1 MSNIYQDVETAIVAK
16 LTADAW
22 IAANVKTLAT
32 DLPETL
38 LPAVD
43 FTEIFQEEKLPALV
57 VLTALENAAIRSAT
71 LGELRYEI
79 PFKALGV
86 LMRRKK
92 AEARNAAQE
101 LAGQAERVLNACR
114 TSAAALAISGRGNFV
129 SRISSTADVR
139 KGLKGARRYYGLVTV
154 DGLVTVIREL

>member
-1 MSNIYQDVETAIVAK
+1 MSNIFQDVETAVVAK
-16 LTADAW
+16 LAADAW
-22 IAANVKTLAT
+22 VGTNVKTLTT

-38 LPAVD
+38 LPALD
-43 FTEIFQEEKLPALV
+43 FTEVFQEEKLPALV
-57 VLTALENAAIRSAT
+57 VLAGLENGQIRAAT

-79 PFKALGV
+79 PFKLLGV

-114 TSAAALAISGRGNFV
+114 TSAGALAVAGRGNFV
-129 SRISSTADVR
+129 SRVSSVADVR
-139 KGLKGARRYYGLVTV
+139 KGRTGSRRYYGLVTV
-154 DGLVTVIREL
+154 DAAVTVVREL